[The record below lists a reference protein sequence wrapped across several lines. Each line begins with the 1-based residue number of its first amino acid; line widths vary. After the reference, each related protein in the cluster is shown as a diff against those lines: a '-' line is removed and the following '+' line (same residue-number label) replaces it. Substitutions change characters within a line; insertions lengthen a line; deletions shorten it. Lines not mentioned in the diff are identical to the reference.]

1 MQFKNYAKMSDEEL
15 ARQEKFIKEDI
26 AEHEK
31 NLAIVKSLLF
41 VLGTK
46 YSLKLCKQEL
56 HKIEAEKC
64 YRQLNK

>member
-1 MQFKNYAKMSDEEL
+1 MCFKNYAKMSDEEL
-15 ARQEKFIKEDI
+15 ARQEQFVREDI
-26 AEHEK
+26 AEHEH
-31 NLAIVKSLLF
+31 NLATVKSLIF